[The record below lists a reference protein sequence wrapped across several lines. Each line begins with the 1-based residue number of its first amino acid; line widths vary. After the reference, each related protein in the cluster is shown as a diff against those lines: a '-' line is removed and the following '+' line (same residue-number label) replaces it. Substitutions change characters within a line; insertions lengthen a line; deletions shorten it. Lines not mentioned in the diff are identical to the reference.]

1 MSFLPKWTCI
11 SFSTNYGTHK
21 SPAVRKWLEKHPR
34 FKLHFIPT
42 SSSWTNLV
50 ERWFRDLTEKAIR
63 RGAFISVADLELA
76 IENYLAAYNDNP
88 KPFVWT
94 ASVESILAKLAK
106 VKAIYDTLH

>member
-1 MSFLPKWTCI
+1 
-11 SFSTNYGTHK
+11 
-21 SPAVRKWLEKHPR
+21 
-34 FKLHFIPT
+34 
-42 SSSWTNLV
+42 V